1 MPNAKSKIREA
12 RIPPQI
18 VRLMGIELNNGRVH
32 GWTERLSVLLD
43 TPPLTIRSW
52 ASGDPN
58 NYRPI
63 SGSAATLLTILV
75 KLQRSGE
82 DVDRFV
88 SEAEDRLATVLAQLD
103 DAQASVG
110 GSAGGAARDGRR
122 APLH

>member
-1 MPNAKSKIREA
+1 MPSSKSRVREA

-32 GWTERLSVLLD
+32 GWTERLSALLD

-52 ASGDPN
+52 ASSDPS

-63 SGSAATLLTILV
+63 SGSAAMLLTILV
-75 KLQRSGE
+75 KVLRSGE

-88 SEAEDRLATVLAQLD
+88 HEAEDRLATVLEQLD
-103 DAQASVG
+103 DAQ
-110 GSAGGAARDGRR
+110 GSARCDRCCAS
-122 APLH
+122 LH